1 MSIASSLSF
10 LQDSN
15 GAITTSTFNAGAAPI
30 TFSINSNLR
39 VEIDSNGYLLINTA
53 TSYGSYN
60 LQVNGNAFITGG
72 LTVTTATIGT
82 IIGTVSSATSAQNI
96 TFSVDS
102 GSATA
107 QYLAFVSSNAGGVLA
122 PKTYANLTYVPST
135 GLLSIGSLSVSGT
148 TNLGAVSNVTITGGT
163 SGQYLSTN
171 GAGVLSWSTVVSSGG
186 GASVTIGDSAPASP
200 SAGNLWWDSSVGNLA
215 IYYNDGDSSQWV
227 DAVSSYVFPSTVNN
241 LTITTATQ
249 SISTTTGA
257 LVVAGGVGIGGA
269 LYVQGPMFVS
279 GLSVDA
285 GSTLTNLVISTS
297 TQSTSTVTGA
307 LVVAGGAGIGG
318 NTYIGGSLNVGTSL
332 LVNGV
337 TLNPVAIS
345 DSAPASPSSG
355 QLWWDSSVGNLA
367 IYYNDGDSSQWV
379 DAVSAY
385 VFPST
390 VNNLSI
396 TTSTQATSTT
406 TGALI
411 VSGGAGFGGAMYVA
425 NTSYVA
431 GAQIITTATIS
442 LYASNNSTGT
452 TATFVILSTAS
463 SNSTNT
469 GALQVVGGAG
479 IFGGLFVGGSVTS
492 TNLTL
497 TSTATST
504 STITGALVVA
514 GGVGIG
520 GNLYIGGS
528 IYSGGNLIGSTL
540 ISDTPPSSPYAGML
554 WWDSSIGNLAIYYTD
569 ADSSQWV
576 DAVNTVASGGTSSSS
591 SGTNV
596 TISDTAPSN
605 PTNGQLW
612 WDSTV
617 GHLAI
622 YYSASGV
629 WVDAVNSLAAPSS
642 VGTLAITGLTVSTST
657 TTGALTVGGGVG
669 ISGGLYVGGSIIS
682 SSGLVPGE
690 LIYRLNTAYVGTA
703 TTSAQSFLGV
713 GVTVSGSTVYQFE
726 ALFAV
731 SKSAASSHNFQ
742 LGFGGT
748 ATINNIAYEY
758 YQPVSGITSF
768 NDTANG
774 AVYTGFIQVAT
785 ATTIATPSAA
795 SVFKTVLIK
804 GTVSINAG
812 GTFIPQYTTSVSV
825 GPYTT
830 AIGSYFKL
838 SPIGTAGSNINI
850 GGWA

>member
-186 GASVTIGDSAPASP
+186 GASVTIGDSAPARP
-200 SAGNLWWDSSVGNLA
+200 SAGN
-215 IYYNDGDSSQWV
+215 
-227 DAVSSYVFPSTVNN
+227 
-241 LTITTATQ
+241 
-249 SISTTTGA
+249 
-257 LVVAGGVGIGGA
+257 
-269 LYVQGPMFVS
+269 
-279 GLSVDA
+279 
-285 GSTLTNLVISTS
+285 
-297 TQSTSTVTGA
+297 
-307 LVVAGGAGIGG
+307 
-318 NTYIGGSLNVGTSL
+318 
-332 LVNGV
+332 
-337 TLNPVAIS
+337 
-345 DSAPASPSSG
+345 
-355 QLWWDSSVGNLA
+355 LWWDSSVGNLA

-617 GHLAI
+617 GNLAI